1 MWHLRHFPY
10 LLFVQLAHTIL
21 KLLHFVFKLEMK
33 LIITIIKKNDSQNN
47 KIILLT
53 INHTDCSYMV
63 CTVHVH
69 SQVNRTKHHTQGYQ
83 CFGEADSS
91 RKLSQS

>member
-33 LIITIIKKNDSQNN
+33 LIIIIKKKKNDSQND
-47 KIILLT
+47 KIILLI
-53 INHTDCSYMV
+53 INHTDCSLYNV
-63 CTVHVH
+63 SGLHCTQS
-69 SQVNRTKHHTQGYQ
+69 SQQNKTPHTG
-83 CFGEADSS
+83 
-91 RKLSQS
+91 LSLLWRS